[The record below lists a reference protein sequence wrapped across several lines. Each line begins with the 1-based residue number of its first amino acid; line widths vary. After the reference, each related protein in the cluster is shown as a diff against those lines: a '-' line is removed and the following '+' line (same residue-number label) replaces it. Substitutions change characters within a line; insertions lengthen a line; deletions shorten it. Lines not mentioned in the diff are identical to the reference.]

1 MILRPVFA
9 ALAVAAALGVALP
22 AQDAKPSVR
31 ITSPAEGAPLTG
43 PVRLVAVV
51 DPPAATRL
59 VKEVTFFAGGHKVC
73 TVSQQPFQCEWDA
86 GDRVIKHSI
95 RVVARLVNGG
105 SLVAT
110 VETQGYGYVEAVDVD
125 VIQLTAVVTDGGDR
139 FVKGLTQ
146 TDFKV
151 FDDNK
156 QQPITAFRSDN
167 IELDLVVAL
176 DVSSSMKEA
185 LPRVK
190 EAAKRFLEGLRLE
203 DQVTLIVF
211 NDTVFTA
218 ADRSKDHAYRVGAIN
233 RLEAWGGTSLYD
245 ALIDSF
251 NRLGRRPGRRAVV
264 LFSDGDDQTSHAGP
278 EEAIKRAEATDA
290 TIYVIGQGRAVSAR
304 ELQTKLER
312 FAKTSGGRPFFTD
325 DVARLDRFFDE
336 ILEDLR
342 NQYLVSYAY
351 PHKER
356 DGQLHQIRLEVGGG
370 RYKVRTRQSY
380 RLTPN

>member
-1 MILRPVFA
+1 MSLRPAFA
-9 ALAVAAALGVALP
+9 AIVVALAAGVALP
-22 AQDAKPSVR
+22 AQDAKPSLR
-31 ITSPAEGAPLTG
+31 ITSPAEGVPVSG
-43 PVRLVAVV
+43 PVLIVAVV
-51 DPPAATRL
+51 DPPAANRQ
-59 VKEVTFFAGGHKVC
+59 VKEVTFFAGGRKVC
-73 TVSQQPFQCEWDA
+73 TVTRQPFQCEWDA
-86 GDRVIKHSI
+86 GDKVIVQTI
-95 RVVARLVNGG
+95 RVVAKLGTG
-105 SLVAT
+105 DPLVAT
-110 VETQGYGYVEAVDVD
+110 VETKGYGYIENVEVD
-125 VIQLTAVVTDGGDR
+125 VIQVTAVVTDGNDR
-139 FVKGLTQ
+139 FVKGLSPA
-146 TDFKV
+146 DFKV

-185 LPRVK
+185 LPRLK
-190 EAAKRFLEGLRLE
+190 EAAKRFLEGLRPA

-251 NRLGRRPGRRAVV
+251 NRLGRRPGRRSVV
-264 LFSDGDDQTSHAGP
+264 LFSDGDDQTSHATP
-278 EEAIKRAEATDA
+278 DEAIKRAEATDA
-290 TIYVIGQGRAVSAR
+290 TIYVIGQGRAVSTR
-304 ELQTKLER
+304 ELQSKLER

-370 RYKVRTRQSY
+370 RYKVRARQSY